1 MEFSKILRS
10 DAKISL
16 ADGVTLFRSDDG
28 SLFLKHNNK
37 LSKIPSSSELAQQS
51 GIFQILKRPRNLE
64 EIVNIMTKFKRKDV
78 IDILQALHQRSF
90 ITIQKQTDRE
100 ITKRNKLTPRFFLTD
115 PMEDRKSP
123 LVDSQILLIGDGFL
137 ADRLI
142 MTLKKMNVRFNQIKS
157 LGLLLETTKKTA
169 DKSKEENKKVIS
181 ETSSPS
187 ILSPFKSI
195 FNKSDLIIVAEDYQN
210 IALFELIN
218 KICFEKKK
226 AWIRMS
232 FDDNIGYLGPLVVP
246 GKTPCF
252 NCCELRLVTNSPNY
266 EYELWKNKDHIPK
279 TKLQVPEIFAD
290 FLSAICAREI
300 LRYLTRMEQPET
312 VDNLILFDT
321 RRIELH

>member
-1 MEFSKILRS
+1 
-10 DAKISL
+10 
-16 ADGVTLFRSDDG
+16 
-28 SLFLKHNNK
+28 
-37 LSKIPSSSELAQQS
+37 
-51 GIFQILKRPRNLE
+51 
-64 EIVNIMTKFKRKDV
+64 MTKFKRKDV

-100 ITKRNKLTPRFFLTD
+100 VTKRHKLTPRFFLTD

-195 FNKSDLIIVAEDYQN
+195 FNKSNLIIV
-210 IALFELIN
+210 
-218 KICFEKKK
+218 
-226 AWIRMS
+226 S
-232 FDDNIGYLGPLVVP
+232 
-246 GKTPCF
+246 
-252 NCCELRLVTNSPNY
+252 
-266 EYELWKNKDHIPK
+266 
-279 TKLQVPEIFAD
+279 
-290 FLSAICAREI
+290 
-300 LRYLTRMEQPET
+300 
-312 VDNLILFDT
+312 
-321 RRIELH
+321 